1 MKTFIRKSIIVSLI
15 VSALTCLTACQH
27 LQVEYL
33 NRIQT
38 SSFEIDGSV
47 VKMNGAIN
55 AKTYGQF
62 VKLFEANPQI
72 TTIYEE
78 DVPGS
83 VDDDTMIKLSYY
95 IREKGLNTMIGCDSA
110 IDSGG
115 VDLFLAGVERI
126 VDCADK
132 SITPHI
138 GVHSWGDG
146 SKSAS
151 DFPKDAPEH
160 EMNRKYIE
168 DMIGSDAFYWFTI
181 YAATAD
187 DIHIM
192 TRTEIDQYGL
202 ITHW

>member
-1 MKTFIRKSIIVSLI
+1 MIFSLS
-15 VSALTCLTACQH
+15 VSALTCITACQY
-27 LQVEYL
+27 LQIEYL
-33 NRIQT
+33 NRIRT
-38 SSFEIDGSV
+38 TTFEVDGSV

-62 VKLFEANPQI
+62 VSLLESNPQI

-83 VDDDTMIKLSYY
+83 IDDDTMIKLSYY
-95 IREKGLNTMIGCDSA
+95 IREKGLNTMIGCDSQ

-126 VDCADK
+126 VDCVDGR
-132 SITPHI
+132 ITPHI

-146 SKSAS
+146 LTSAS
-151 DFPKDAPEH
+151 DYPKDAPEH

-181 YAATAD
+181 YAAPAD

-192 TRTEIDQYGL
+192 TRAEVDQYGL
-202 ITHW
+202 VTQWRNK